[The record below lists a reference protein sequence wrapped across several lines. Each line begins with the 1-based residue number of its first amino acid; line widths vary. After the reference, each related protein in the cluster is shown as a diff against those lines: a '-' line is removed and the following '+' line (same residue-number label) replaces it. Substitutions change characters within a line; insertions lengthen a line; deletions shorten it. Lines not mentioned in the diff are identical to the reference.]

1 MPACR
6 SSSKS
11 TRKMN
16 LISVFNKSSPRA
28 YTGSELDVLGVHGKL
43 VKCVVYL
50 SRKKGIL
57 GVNGFMQASCKN
69 GIH

>member
-43 VKCVVYL
+43 VKCAVYL
-50 SRKKGIL
+50 SRKKIEENL
-57 GVNGFMQASCKN
+57 FFFTQAAQTTIN
-69 GIH
+69 